1 MVIDIGSS
9 KVLTTSQPWV
19 SESGGSFGEG
29 VVSLTVE
36 RTGLYFKMN
45 IQIHSTY
52 QKIQQPINKN
62 NAPTIPTLYEA
73 RGQETRAFLSNKF

>member
-36 RTGLYFKMN
+36 RTGEV
-45 IQIHSTY
+45 
-52 QKIQQPINKN
+52 P
-62 NAPTIPTLYEA
+62 EA
-73 RGQETRAFLSNKF
+73 SNKVVLTELNPKGRLEGAG